1 MQLAIHRWVAVAAL
15 ATVGAVQAAPVD
27 FVTQGSTYQYKVL
40 GTDLWTGGSG
50 GNWAPGVGLSTF
62 DNFATANPISGW
74 ATGTAAFGNSGSWT
88 TAWAAN
94 TDLAIYKTFEVSG
107 MVTGDLT
114 LNVASDNGFLIFL
127 NDQLLA
133 QENAEG
139 FTSYWEYT
147 FTLSPGSAYINS
159 GTNVLKILAEDHGGA
174 TFFDMKLSGSV
185 VPSPG
190 SLALAGLALLGLA
203 ATGRRGAR

>member
-1 MQLAIHRWVAVAAL
+1 MQIAIHRWVAAAALVAA
-15 ATVGAVQAAPVD
+15 GAVQAAPVD
-27 FVTQGSTYQYKVL
+27 FVAQGSTFQYKTL
-40 GTDLWTGGSG
+40 DTDLWSG
-50 GNWAPGVGLSTF
+50 GGWAPGVGLSTF
-62 DNFATANPISGW
+62 DTFAAANPVGGW
-74 ATGTAAFGNSGSWT
+74 ATGTAAFGNSGAFT

-94 TDLAIYKTFEVSG
+94 TDLALSKTFEVSG
-107 MVTGDLT
+107 MATGDLT

-133 QENAEG
+133 QANAEG

-190 SLALAGLALLGLA
+190 TLALAGLALLGLA
-203 ATGRRGAR
+203 AAGRRGAR

>member
-1 MQLAIHRWVAVAAL
+1 MQLAMHRWVAVAAL

-27 FVTQGSTYQYKVL
+27 FVAQGSTYQYKVL
-40 GTDLWTGGSG
+40 GTDLWSG
-50 GNWAPGVGLSTF
+50 GGWAPGVGLSTF
-62 DNFATANPISGW
+62 DNFAAANPISGW
-74 ATGTAAFGNSGSWT
+74 ATGTAAFGNAGGAV

-94 TDLAIYKTFEVSG
+94 TDLALYKTFEVSG
-107 MVTGDLT
+107 MVTGDLK

-133 QENAEG
+133 QANAEG

-159 GTNVLKILAEDHGGA
+159 GTNVLKILAEDHGGL
-174 TFFDMKLSGSV
+174 TFFDMKLSGNV

-203 ATGRRGAR
+203 AAGRRGAR